1 MTVLQLLIKVND
13 LREKVDKLEK
23 IERMKRDQATGL
35 VAYRINNTKVKSS
48 NTSDTLDKLVSISDT
63 EEEKNK
69 AIEEY
74 QTLLTSANAL
84 LSDRAEDKGQAVLF
98 DLYVLG
104 FSMAEVRAIY
114 SLKASET
121 KPLITKTIKVLE
133 EINEQKILPVKY
145 KDKIGGVI

>member
-23 IERMKRDQATGL
+23 IERMKQDQATGL

-74 QTLLTSANAL
+74 QTLLASANVL

-104 FSMAEVRAIY
+104 FNMAEVRAIY

-133 EINEQKILPVKY
+133 EINEQKILPVK
-145 KDKIGGVI
+145 